1 MINFEINE
9 WNSKNFKNAE
19 LDHFILISY
28 YSKINSQYVL
38 PKLPRYFNGTI
49 FRFII
54 FFSSYYFLINFK
66 QGTIISIKKINDIS
80 IIIEGWYFSIVAIN
94 FLMFCNSYCYI
105 LLNYRLTSVNGAQ
118 FSSIIFVSIMQ
129 ACIRSCCI

>member
-80 IIIEGWYFSIVAIN
+80 IIIEGWYFSIVATN
-94 FLMFCNSYCYI
+94 FLMFCNSYCYV
-105 LLNYRLTSVNGAQ
+105 LLNYTLTLLHQCLYHNLLLYCLFCLCNQ
-118 FSSIIFVSIMQ
+118 
-129 ACIRSCCI
+129 